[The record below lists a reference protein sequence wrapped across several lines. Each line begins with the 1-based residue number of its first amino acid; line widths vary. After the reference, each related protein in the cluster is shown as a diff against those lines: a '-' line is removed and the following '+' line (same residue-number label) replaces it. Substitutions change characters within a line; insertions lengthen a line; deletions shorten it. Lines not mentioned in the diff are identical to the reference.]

1 MTTRCPDMHAPL
13 PARGPA
19 DAAAA
24 PDMAPPDMAALLQRS
39 GVLLGVFDRHD
50 TLQHANPAF
59 LEAYDIR
66 LGHKP
71 TWAELLRH
79 NYVHQ
84 RGVIIVTDDFEAWL
98 ASARSRRGQQ
108 PFRAFET
115 DLWDGRWLWM
125 TETTQPD
132 GGMLCIASDITQL
145 KASEHAMRHARDQ
158 AVIASNTD
166 ALTGIGNRRYVL
178 GKLDEMLHGLRS
190 PADQLSVVVADL
202 DHFKRINDRLGH
214 AAGDVIIQDFAARS
228 QQLLSASGAVGRVG
242 GEEFMLLLP
251 ACRADQAEHI
261 IEQLHAQVR
270 QARPVPARPDCSYT
284 FSAGIA
290 HAQVGDS
297 METVFRRADLALYEA
312 KLAGR
317 NRSMCAVA

>member
-1 MTTRCPDMHAPL
+1 MTTCCPHLHAL
-13 PARGPA
+13 PAAKGLPE
-19 DAAAA
+19 AATA
-24 PDMAPPDMAALLQRS
+24 PDMAALLQGS

-50 TLQHANPAF
+50 RLQHANAAF
-59 LEAYDIR
+59 LQAYGIPD
-66 LGHKP
+66 GHKP

-79 NYVHQ
+79 NHLHQ

-132 GGMLCIASDITQL
+132 GSMLCIASDITQL

-158 AVIASNTD
+158 AVIAANTD

-214 AAGDVIIQDFAARS
+214 AVGDVVIRDFAARS
-228 QQLLSASGAVGRVG
+228 QQLLCASGSVGRVG

-251 ACRADQAEHI
+251 ACGADQAEHV

-290 HAQVGDS
+290 HARIGDS

-317 NRSMCAVA
+317 NRSMCAAA

>member
-1 MTTRCPDMHAPL
+1 MTTCCPHLHAPPAAKGL
-13 PARGPA
+13 PESATA
-19 DAAAA
+19 
-24 PDMAPPDMAALLQRS
+24 PDMAALLQGS

-50 TLQHANPAF
+50 RLQHANAAF
-59 LEAYDIR
+59 LQAYGIPD
-66 LGHKP
+66 GHQP

-79 NYVHQ
+79 NHLHQ

-132 GGMLCIASDITQL
+132 GSMLCIASDITQL

-158 AVIASNTD
+158 AVIAANTD

-190 PADQLSVVVADL
+190 PADELSVVVADL

-214 AAGDVIIQDFAARS
+214 AVGDVVIQDFAARS
-228 QQLLSASGAVGRVG
+228 QQLLCASGSVGRVG

-251 ACRADQAEHI
+251 ACGADQAEHV

-290 HAQVGDS
+290 HARIGDS

-317 NRSMCAVA
+317 NRSMCAAA